1 MSVAL
6 KVNRYRDKL
15 HALRAHLD
23 AHVSQLAEDFP
34 DPADSADRANQQTEV
49 AVNIGLASH
58 EAVLRKEIDEAL
70 GRIDAGTFAICENCR
85 SAISMR
91 RLSAIPYARYCIRC
105 ERSVEQEATI

>member
-23 AHVSQLAEDFP
+23 AHVSQLVEDFP

-49 AVNIGLASH
+49 ATKTNMS
-58 EAVLRKEIDEAL
+58 E
-70 GRIDAGTFAICENCR
+70 RI
-85 SAISMR
+85 R
-91 RLSAIPYARYCIRC
+91 RLRSSSRCSRKDICPPSSSSFDRPEASAFRNVDINDRYRG
-105 ERSVEQEATI
+105 VTTL